1 MTTSS
6 LEATIASHPL
16 TRGMTE
22 RHRRI
27 LSESAMEVEF
37 VPGEQVFRMG
47 DDANRFYLILNGAV
61 QITSRDEHGQPVVIQ
76 EVHGGEVLGWS
87 WLFPPYTWNFD
98 AQATTPTRAIFF
110 YGTRLRAQCDEDH
123 DFGYEMLKR
132 MSQILLERL
141 QSTRRQL
148 RGQRMPT

>member
-22 RHRRI
+22 RHRR
-27 LSESAMEVEF
+27 LLAENAMEVAF
-37 VPGEQVFRMG
+37 VPGEQVFRTG
-47 DDANRFYLILNGAV
+47 DDANRFYLVLDGAV
-61 QITSRDEHGQPVVIQ
+61 QIKSLDARGKPVVIQ
-76 EVHGGEVLGWS
+76 EVRGGEVLGWS

-98 AQATTPTRAIFF
+98 AQAIAPTRAIFF

-123 DFGYEMLKR
+123 DFGYEMMKR

-148 RGQRMPT
+148 RGTG